1 MEDHHHHLYGMPV
14 ELLNGRPTSFQEI
27 PLPQIAP
34 QLFSSCQQDLPPPQQ
49 SHRYH
54 FGTMQMVGTQI
65 VADQLMPCGLLQE
78 FHSDHSTANNVV
90 ATVTATSTPSASC
103 GFDGEATAFGGDA
116 GTGRWPSQET
126 LTLFEIRSHL
136 DPMFKEANQKGPLWE
151 QVSRIMSEEYGY
163 QRSGETICKEKSEIL
178 YQYYKKTRE
187 VKAGRHDGKHHR
199 FFGHLETLYGD
210 TSSSVSL
217 QETHLLDNSFPFHG
231 TLNSSSQANHEAS
244 HSDQKHCHSFSLSQS
259 SGFETDTPDDND
271 LITAEAMERKKKKG
285 GITRWKVK
293 IKEFVDSQMMKLMER
308 QEAWIEKLTKT
319 LEQKEKERVSGEEE
333 WRNEEAARIGREHKF
348 WAKERAWIKARDA
361 ALMEALQNL
370 TGKQLKGINSL
381 EDPIATEKE
390 NQNGSGTRNLT
401 VKADGWQE
409 SEVSWLIQLRTC
421 MEMESRFE
429 EEGCSEEILWEEI
442 AAKMASLGFERSALM
457 CKHKWKSIGA
467 CLMKTKGGNR
477 KRKNTRCSD
486 YDYRYNENLCSQGRE
501 YCDQPGP
508 EAETVRHRAHEGSSP
523 SNSNAGNAENGNRFR
538 FFTAEGE
545 NL

>member
-1 MEDHHHHLYGMPV
+1 MEDHHHHLYGMPD

-54 FGTMQMVGTQI
+54 L
-65 VADQLMPCGLLQE
+65 ALCKC
-78 FHSDHSTANNVV
+78 
-90 ATVTATSTPSASC
+90 ASC
-103 GFDGEATAFGGDA
+103 GFDA

-151 QVSRIMSEEYGY
+151 HVSRIMSEEYGY

-199 FFGHLETLYGD
+199 FFGHIETLYGD

-217 QETHLLDNSFPFHG
+217 QETHLLDNSLPFHG
-231 TLNSSSQANHEAS
+231 TLNSSSQANQEAS

-259 SGFETDTPDDND
+259 SGFETDTPDDSD
-271 LITAEAMERKKKKG
+271 LITAEAMERKRK
-285 GITRWKVK
+285 RV
-293 IKEFVDSQMMKLMER
+293 
-308 QEAWIEKLTKT
+308 
-319 LEQKEKERVSGEEE
+319 EKERVSGEEE
-333 WRNEEAARIGREHKF
+333 WRKEEATGIGREHQF
-348 WAKERAWIKARDA
+348 WAKERAWIEARDA

-370 TGKQLKGINSL
+370 TGKELNGTNSL
-381 EDPIATEKE
+381 EDLIATEKE
-390 NQNGSGTRNLT
+390 NQNGSGTKNLT

-429 EEGCSEEILWEEI
+429 EEGCSEWEEI

-457 CKHKWKSIGA
+457 CKHKWKSISA
-467 CLMKTKGGNR
+467 CLMKIKGGNR

-486 YDYRYNENLCSQGRE
+486 YDYRNNEPLCSQGRE

-508 EAETVRHRAHEGSSP
+508 EAETGRHRAHEGSSP
-523 SNSNAGNAENGNRFR
+523 SNFNAGNSENDN
-538 FFTAEGE
+538 
-545 NL
+545 